1 MQDRRAA
8 AEWIAHWCE
17 RLETQ
22 VSGSAIERFI
32 EAVVRGEPVDE
43 RALRAAAALL
53 IGLGE
58 GIRNGEDLSA
68 VMRAATG
75 WRTAVAARQ
84 LDPDSVTIDSQEFAI
99 VLAHVEGKLSLAEAK
114 ARLVALH
121 PGSDGKAEAWI
132 AAIKP
137 RAEQLAYLY
146 RNFSD

>member
-1 MQDRRAA
+1 MGERRTA
-8 AEWIAHWCE
+8 AEWISHWCE
-17 RLETQ
+17 RLGTE
-22 VSGSAIERFI
+22 VNGSAIERFI
-32 EAVVRGEPVDE
+32 EAAVRGEPADPQ
-43 RALRAAAALL
+43 AQRAAAALL

-68 VMRAATG
+68 VMRQATG
-75 WRTAVAARQ
+75 WRTATAARQ

-121 PGSDGKAEAWI
+121 PGSDAKAAAWI
-132 AAIKP
+132 AAIRP

-146 RNFSD
+146 RNFSS